1 MLAPIRIIGPI
12 RIKTKKR
19 KKKKEEGGPTSVVSG
34 RRRRHTLQRRTLPS
48 EPTSPSPPP
57 PPPVFLPFICRCSR
71 SRSVQSVANCSV
83 VCTATLVSPPTSH
96 LSVSLFAFA
105 TQTPNSS
112 HSTGAFVIP
121 LAINSLAVDNIRSG
135 SKKSSC

>member
-19 KKKKEEGGPTSVVSG
+19 KKKKEEEGGPTSVVSG

-48 EPTSPSPPP
+48 EPTSPSPP

-121 LAINSLAVDNIRSG
+121 LEINSLAVDNIRSG

>member
-12 RIKTKKR
+12 RIKTRNKN
-19 KKKKEEGGPTSVVSG
+19 KKKEEEEGGPTSVVSG

-48 EPTSPSPPP
+48 EPTSPSPP

-96 LSVSLFAFA
+96 LSVSFCFRYTNTKLF
-105 TQTPNSS
+105 TQHRCICDSVGNQLS
-112 HSTGAFVIP
+112 
-121 LAINSLAVDNIRSG
+121 RSR
-135 SKKSSC
+135 

>member
-48 EPTSPSPPP
+48 EPTSPSPP

>member
-19 KKKKEEGGPTSVVSG
+19 KKKKEEEGGPTSVVSG

-48 EPTSPSPPP
+48 EPTSPSPP

>member
-19 KKKKEEGGPTSVVSG
+19 KKKKEEEGGPTSVVSG

-48 EPTSPSPPP
+48 EPTSPSPP

-83 VCTATLVSPPTSH
+83 VCTATLVSPPTS
-96 LSVSLFAFA
+96 LSLSLFAFA